1 MEIQSAFSSG
11 IQGLKAAEEKATQAA
26 TSIAEHTI
34 ATEEAKQQEETAAPP
49 ERLNSDNLTEAAVN
63 LKVAEFQN
71 SASAEVVKTADES
84 LGTLLDVRV

>member
-1 MEIQSAFSSG
+1 MEVQSAFSSG
-11 IQGLKAAEEKATQAA
+11 IQGLKAAEEKSTQAA

-34 ATEEAKQQEETAAPP
+34 ATEEAKQQEEPVAEP
-49 ERLNSDNLTEAAVN
+49 EKLNSDNLTESAVN

>member
-1 MEIQSAFSSG
+1 MDIQPALSSG
-11 IQGLKAAEEKATQAA
+11 VQGIKVAEEIATQAA
-26 TSIAEHTI
+26 TSIAEHTLS
-34 ATEEAKQQEETAAPP
+34 TELANEQDAAARPDSVDP
-49 ERLNSDNLTEAAVN
+49 ANLTEAVVN

>member
-1 MEIQSAFSSG
+1 MEIQSAFNSG

-26 TSIAEHTI
+26 ISIAEQTI
-34 ATEEAKQQEETAAPP
+34 SIENATAQNEINAKP
-49 ERLNSDNLTEAAVN
+49 EPLNSESLTESVVN

-71 SASAEVVKTADES
+71 SASVAVVKTADES